1 MGRMIGIEIGSE
13 SLKLAEFNGR
23 RIRKLAVE
31 KMPQNMVREGR
42 PTDANAMAAF
52 IREVRRAYG
61 IRGGDCAL
69 VLPPRS
75 VVTSRLMLPPMGE
88 AEVMNTLPFELRD
101 YITGNAADWMFDFV
115 VDFTE
120 KNEDGRV
127 EQMGVFAAAVPSAL
141 MEDYYGILRR
151 AGFKLKIAIP
161 VEMAWANL
169 IRGKKL
175 PRELCIL
182 DLGHKHTNLHIFS
195 DGHYVSS
202 KVIDLGGEQLDEIV
216 ASIMKCDIPTARVH
230 QDENTDY
237 VLSTDAVLEAL
248 NRTAVDVMR
257 TVSFYNYDGPDRNL
271 HDIYLCGGGAFI
283 AGMRNVILKSTGM
296 QIHNMGAF
304 FPGVPISR
312 LLMGKCALAAGAAI
326 QPLKGQIKESKKPG
340 KTPKER
346 PERTKKERKPLMTR
360 KKPEAMPEAKLEEE
374 VPVNGDE

>member
-1 MGRMIGIEIGSE
+1 MGRLIGIEIGSE

-42 PTDANAMAAF
+42 PSDVNAMAAF
-52 IREVRRAYG
+52 VRDVRRAYG

-75 VVTSRLMLPPMGE
+75 VVTSRLQLPPMGA

-115 VDFTE
+115 VDGTE
-120 KNEDGRV
+120 KNEAGKV
-127 EQMGVFAAAVPSAL
+127 EKMDVFAAAVPAAL
-141 MEDYYGILRR
+141 MEDYYTIFRR
-151 AGFKLKIAIP
+151 AGFKLKTAIP
-161 VEMAWANL
+161 VEMAWVNL

-182 DLGHKHTNLHIFS
+182 DLGHKHTNLHIFA
-195 DGHYVSS
+195 DGRYVSG
-202 KVIDLGGEQLDEIV
+202 KMMDLGGEQLDELV
-216 ASIMKCDIPTARVH
+216 ASIMKCDVYTARQH
-230 QDENTDY
+230 QNENTDY
-237 VLSTDAVLEAL
+237 VLSSDAVLEAL

-257 TVSFYNYDGPDRNL
+257 TVSFYNYDGPNRDLR
-271 HDIYLCGGGAFI
+271 DIYLCGGGAFI

-304 FPGVPISR
+304 FPNVNASR
-312 LLMGKCALAAGAAI
+312 LLMGKCALAAGAAV
-326 QPLKGQIKESKKPG
+326 QPQSERKARREPKEKKPLITRAR
-340 KTPKER
+340 KAPKE
-346 PERTKKERKPLMTR
+346 EEKG
-360 KKPEAMPEAKLEEE
+360 EEE
-374 VPVNGDE
+374 VAHDAE

>member
-13 SLKLAEFNGR
+13 SLKLAEYNGR

-42 PTDANAMAAF
+42 PTDINAMAAF

-61 IRGGDCAL
+61 IRKGDCAL
-69 VLPPRS
+69 VLPPHS
-75 VVTSRLMLPPMGE
+75 VVTSRLELPPMGA
-88 AEVMNTLPFELRD
+88 AEVMNALPFELQD
-101 YITGNAADWMFDFV
+101 YITGNTADWMFDFV
-115 VDFTE
+115 VDRT
-120 KNEDGRV
+120 KRDEDGKV
-127 EQMGVFAAAVPSAL
+127 TSMDVFAAAIPAAL
-141 MEDYYGILRR
+141 MEDYYTIFRK
-151 AGFKLKIAIP
+151 AGFKLKTAIP
-161 VEMAWANL
+161 TEMAWVNL

-182 DLGHKHTNLHIFS
+182 DLGHKHTDLYIFA
-195 DGHYVSS
+195 DGSYVSG
-202 KVIDLGGEQLDEIV
+202 KVMDLGGEQLDEIV
-216 ASIMKCDIPTARVH
+216 ASIMKCDIHTARRH

-237 VLSTDAVLEAL
+237 VLSSDAVIEAL

-257 TVSFYNYDGPDRNL
+257 TVSFYNYDGAGRNL

-304 FPGVPISR
+304 FPNVSASR

-326 QPLKGQIKESKKPG
+326 QPQSERKAQMSNHALKA
-340 KTPKER
+340 PKA
-346 PERTKKERKPLMTR
+346 PKATKERKPLITLTR
-360 KKPEAMPEAKLEEE
+360 SKPKKEEQE
-374 VPVNGDE
+374 GGAIHGDE